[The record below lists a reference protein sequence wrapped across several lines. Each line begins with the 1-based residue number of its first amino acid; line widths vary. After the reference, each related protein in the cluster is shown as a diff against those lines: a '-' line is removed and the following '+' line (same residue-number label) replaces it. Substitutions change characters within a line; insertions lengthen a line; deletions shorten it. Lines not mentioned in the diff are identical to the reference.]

1 MKDDKSAH
9 PSSLQMPGA
18 QAKIVRQTRFEWK
31 QQQNNNN
38 KMKAKRKKQNRKAV
52 KSSRTR
58 ENEIRIW
65 GQAS

>member
-38 KMKAKRKKQNRKAV
+38 KIKAKRKKQNRKE
-52 KSSRTR
+52 KL
-58 ENEIRIW
+58 
-65 GQAS
+65 